1 MRVLQASA
9 AHGVLLILHT
19 RCVVSHSPEL
29 CRSNLGLCPLHPLY
43 VPFVRPAPLSPPNTP
58 PADHFAILFFVT
70 VLMLAFMGWNLLGK
84 NADSFRDFAWT
95 FNTVMLMATGDSPDF
110 SEVFWRREPFFGI
123 VRVSARLS
131 Q

>member
-1 MRVLQASA
+1 
-9 AHGVLLILHT
+9 
-19 RCVVSHSPEL
+19 L
-29 CRSNLGLCPLHPLY
+29 CRFNLGLCPLHPLY
-43 VPFVRPAPLSPPNTP
+43 VPFARPAPLSS
-58 PADHFAILFFVT
+58 DHFAILFFVT